1 MYYRINEFIEDWNNE
16 IDRTSLIFEMIPE
29 GSKSIIVCDKVRS
42 LDRLA
47 FHIPQGIIQIS
58 TLAGL
63 LDAPELAED
72 PLPPTMAIITG
83 LYRHYHARVTAAIP
97 EVWTD
102 KMLTESLVMYGREFR
117 RGEILSL
124 LFNHEMHHRSQLT
137 VIMRLAGLRV
147 PGLYGPVSE
156 DWELM
161 GLSVAK

>member
-29 GSKSIIVCDKVRS
+29 GSKSIVVCDTVRS

-47 FHIPQGIIQIS
+47 FHIPQGIVQIS

-63 LDAPELAED
+63 LDVQELAED
-72 PLPPTMAIITG
+72 PLPPTMAGITG
-83 LYRHYHARVTAAIP
+83 LYRYYHARVTAAIP
-97 EVWTD
+97 ELWTD
-102 KMLTESLVMYGREFR
+102 EMLTGSVTMYGQEFR

-124 LFNHEMHHRSQLT
+124 LVNHEMHHRSQLT
-137 VIMRLAGLRV
+137 VVMRLAGLRV

-156 DWELM
+156 DWQVS
-161 GLSVAK
+161 GLPVPK